1 MTPTKT
7 QPLLGRLLRP
17 IDGAWLAA
25 LRVLLGLSLA
35 VSMWRFT
42 GADWIHRYFVEPRFF
57 FKYWGFEWVEVLS
70 ARGMHV
76 LIWSLLTLA
85 LCMAAGLAFRLSA
98 LLFTLGLVYLQLI
111 DVSTYL
117 NHYYLAALLA
127 LLLALSPAG
136 RVWSI
141 DAWLAQRLGRAQVTT
156 VSAVWLY
163 LFRFQIGLVY
173 VFAGLA
179 KLQSD
184 WLLHAQPL
192 RIWLSASTDLP
203 VLGPLFTL
211 PWVPLAMSWGG
222 FLFDT
227 FIVAFLLHPRTRLG
241 AYGVL
246 VVFHV
251 LTRLLLPIGMFP
263 VIMTVSA
270 LVFFSPDWPRRWL
283 GRFGRTL
290 PGAHAATSATVV
302 PRALQR
308 LGLAL
313 AAGYC
318 ALQLVLPLRHL
329 AYGGNVLWHEQG
341 MRFGWR
347 VMVRAK
353 GGGTT
358 FVVHSARLN
367 HTWHVSPRDY
377 LTRMQEA
384 EMSSQP
390 DLIVQLAQHI
400 RRDFEQRGLGPVEVR
415 ADSRVALNGRR
426 SARLLDPRVDLGR
439 VEDGLA
445 KAPFVLPAPPEAPAH
460 TRPVL

>member
-1 MTPTKT
+1 
-7 QPLLGRLLRP
+7 
-17 IDGAWLAA
+17 
-25 LRVLLGLSLA
+25 
-35 VSMWRFT
+35 
-42 GADWIHRYFVEPRFF
+42 
-57 FKYWGFEWVEVLS
+57 
-70 ARGMHV
+70 
-76 LIWSLLTLA
+76 
-85 LCMAAGLAFRLSA
+85 
-98 LLFTLGLVYLQLI
+98 
-111 DVSTYL
+111 
-117 NHYYLAALLA
+117 
-127 LLLALSPAG
+127 
-136 RVWSI
+136 
-141 DAWLAQRLGRAQVTT
+141 
-156 VSAVWLY
+156 
-163 LFRFQIGLVY
+163 
-173 VFAGLA
+173 
-179 KLQSD
+179 
-184 WLLHAQPL
+184 
-192 RIWLSASTDLP
+192 
-203 VLGPLFTL
+203 
-211 PWVPLAMSWGG
+211 MSWAG

-241 AYGVL
+241 AYGLL

-251 LTRLLLPIGMFP
+251 LTRVLLPIGMFP

-270 LVFFSPDWPRRWL
+270 LVFFSPDWPRAL
-283 GRFGRTL
+283 FGRVRLGSPSLDSRPSISPT
-290 PGAHAATSATVV
+290 
-302 PRALQR
+302 PRALQQ

-318 ALQLVLPLRHL
+318 ALQLLLPLRHL

-358 FVVHSARLN
+358 FVVHSPRLH

-377 LTRMQEA
+377 LTAMQES

-426 SARLLDPRVDLGR
+426 SARLLDPKVDLAR
-439 VEDGLA
+439 VEDGLG
-445 KAPFVLPAPPEAPAH
+445 KAAFVLPAPNAAPAH